1 MGKYD
6 WFDNIWEIKHIRNGK
21 VIWEDIQRNS
31 LVQEG
36 EESILES
43 FFRNTGGFT
52 PTEFYVRLCN
62 DNLVI
67 TDTLTTIIN
76 EPVGNG
82 YEGQLLER
90 STVGF
95 PTKELDAG
103 AYRLVSKLIEFTAVA
118 GDIGPVTTAFLS
130 TTENNSGKLI
140 AFRAL
145 AMTRTILDGDSM
157 TIQFRLKLS

>member
-6 WFDNIWEIKHIRNGK
+6 WFDNIWEIKHIRNGQ
-21 VIWEDIQRNS
+21 VIWEDTQRNS

-43 FFRNTGGFT
+43 FFRAAVGYT
-52 PTEFYVRLCN
+52 PVSFYVRLCN

-82 YEGQLLER
+82 YDAQELER

-103 AYRLVSKLIEFTAVA
+103 AYRLVSKILTFTASG

-130 TTENNSGKLI
+130 TTSENTGKLI